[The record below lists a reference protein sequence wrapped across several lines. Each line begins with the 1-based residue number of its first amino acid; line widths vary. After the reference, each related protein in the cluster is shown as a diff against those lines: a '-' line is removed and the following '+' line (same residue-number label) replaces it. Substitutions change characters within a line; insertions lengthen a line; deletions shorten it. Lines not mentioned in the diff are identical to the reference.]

1 MFYVANYHC
10 PFIITENRHQSYRS
24 LLPHFEYLQNDKF
37 TCLIVSEIFIYILA
51 SCNIMAEPIQKKIKR
66 SIAASEGAYHRLIL
80 LVGESGSGKTKAL
93 NDLSLEIGVEV
104 INLNLLLSKQLLEMT
119 PKQRS
124 LQLAKIIEDTIR
136 GEGDTVI
143 LDNIELLF
151 DNSLKQD
158 PLRLLQMI
166 SRNKT
171 IISSW
176 SGKQDQSKLLY
187 AEAGH
192 PEYRTYDITDLL
204 IVNMDGSSNLDLQ
217 PNQER

>member
-1 MFYVANYHC
+1 MPEH
-10 PFIITENRHQSYRS
+10 IQ
-24 LLPHFEYLQNDKF
+24 DK
-37 TCLIVSEIFIYILA
+37 L
-51 SCNIMAEPIQKKIKR
+51 KR
-66 SIAASEGAYHRLIL
+66 SIASSGGTYHKLIL

-93 NDLSLEIGVEV
+93 NDLSIELGVEI

-136 GEGDTVI
+136 EEGDIII

-151 DNSLKQD
+151 DISLKQD

-166 SRNKT
+166 SRNRT

-176 SGKQDQSKLLY
+176 NGKQDQSKLLY

-204 IVNMDGSSNLDLQ
+204 IVNMDGSNNLNLQ
-217 PNQER
+217 LNQER

>member
-1 MFYVANYHC
+1 MPEH
-10 PFIITENRHQSYRS
+10 IQ
-24 LLPHFEYLQNDKF
+24 DK
-37 TCLIVSEIFIYILA
+37 L
-51 SCNIMAEPIQKKIKR
+51 KR
-66 SIAASEGAYHRLIL
+66 SIASSGGTYHKLIL

-93 NDLSLEIGVEV
+93 NDLSIEIGVEI

-124 LQLAKIIEDTIR
+124 LQLANIIEDTIR

-176 SGKQDQSKLLY
+176 CGKQDRSKLLY
-187 AEAGH
+187 AETGH
-192 PEYRTYDITDLL
+192 PEYRAYDITDLL
-204 IVNMDGSSNLDLQ
+204 IVNMDGSSNLNLQ
-217 PNQER
+217 LNQER

>member
-1 MFYVANYHC
+1 MAEL
-10 PFIITENRHQSYRS
+10 I
-24 LLPHFEYLQNDKF
+24 QNILKRA
-37 TCLIVSEIFIYILA
+37 IAVSE
-51 SCNIMAEPIQKKIKR
+51 
-66 SIAASEGAYHRLIL
+66 GTYHRLIL
-80 LVGESGSGKTKAL
+80 LVGESGSGKTKVL
-93 NDLSLEIGVEV
+93 NDLGKEIGVEV

-136 GEGDTVI
+136 GEGDTII

-151 DNSLKQD
+151 DISLKQD

-176 SGKQDQSKLLY
+176 SGKQDRSKLLY

-192 PEYRTYDITDLL
+192 PEYRTYDVSDFL
-204 IVNMDGSSNLDLQ
+204 IINMDGSSNLNLQ
-217 PNQER
+217 LNQER

>member
-1 MFYVANYHC
+1 M
-10 PFIITENRHQSYRS
+10 P
-24 LLPHFEYLQNDKF
+24 
-37 TCLIVSEIFIYILA
+37 
-51 SCNIMAEPIQKKIKR
+51 EPILNILKR
-66 SIAASEGAYHRLIL
+66 AIDMSEGTYYRLIL

-93 NDLSLEIGVEV
+93 NDLSIEIGVEV

-136 GEGDTVI
+136 GEGDTII

-151 DNSLKQD
+151 DISLKQD
-158 PLRLLQMI
+158 PLRLLQML
-166 SRNKT
+166 SRSKT

-176 SGKQDQSKLLY
+176 SGKQDRSKLLY

-192 PEYRTYDITDLL
+192 PEYRTYDVTDFL
-204 IVNMDGSSNLDLQ
+204 IINMDGNSNLNLQ
-217 PNQER
+217 LNQER

>member
-1 MFYVANYHC
+1 M
-10 PFIITENRHQSYRS
+10 TERIQ
-24 LLPHFEYLQNDKF
+24 DK
-37 TCLIVSEIFIYILA
+37 L
-51 SCNIMAEPIQKKIKR
+51 KR
-66 SIAASEGAYHRLIL
+66 SIASSEGTYHQLIL
-80 LVGESGSGKTKAL
+80 LVGESGSGKTKTL
-93 NDLSLEIGVEV
+93 NDLSIDIGVEI
-104 INLNLLLSKQLLEMT
+104 INLNLLLSKQLLELT

-136 GEGDTVI
+136 KEGDTVI

-176 SGKQDQSKLLY
+176 SGKQDRSKLLY

-192 PEYRTYDITDLL
+192 PEYRTYDVTDVL
-204 IVNMDGSSNLDLQ
+204 IINMDSSSNLNLQ
-217 PNQER
+217 LNQER

>member
-1 MFYVANYHC
+1 MTLGLCTRPNLVRFGLR
-10 PFIITENRHQSYRS
+10 PLKRM
-24 LLPHFEYLQNDKF
+24 K
-37 TCLIVSEIFIYILA
+37 
-51 SCNIMAEPIQKKIKR
+51 MADPIQNILKR
-66 SIAASEGAYHRLIL
+66 AIEASEGTYHRLIL

-93 NDLSLEIGVEV
+93 NDLGKELGVK
-104 INLNLLLSKQLLEMT
+104 ILNLNLLLSKQLLEMT

-124 LQLAKIIEDTIR
+124 LQLPKILENTIR
-136 GEGDTVI
+136 EEGETVI

-151 DNSLKQD
+151 DTSLKQD

-176 SGKQDQSKLLY
+176 SGKQDRSKLLY

-192 PEYRTYDITDLL
+192 HEYRTYDITDLL
-204 IVNMDGSSNLDLQ
+204 IVNMDGSGNLNLQ
-217 PNQER
+217 LNQER